1 MRLTPNLYALFP
13 SLFYI
18 YTTQCYYDLLPWDC
32 SQFNWFSSRE
42 KVLIPCPSACDPHL
56 RAVAV
61 VHPLPNKIILLTN
74 CCSVYNIFCCRNN
87 NIYSLFLFLFC
98 ADVLVPFPWCLCV
111 PHPALTSPGLS
122 PLYSWSVIIAQII
135 VLLLLLLWW
144 WWLLLLLFPL
154 LLFLLWLRCGC
165 CCCWWRACK
174 AITYSQQRPRWLCW
188 WGRRHCHC
196 SRCYY

>member
-1 MRLTPNLYALFP
+1 MLCDAMRLTPNLYALFP

-42 KVLIPCPSACDPHL
+42 KVLIPQPVTHHL
-56 RAVAV
+56 KAVAV
-61 VHPLPNKIILLTN
+61 LHPLPNKIILLTN

-111 PHPALTSPGLS
+111 PSSTYFSWTVS
-122 PLYSWSVIIAQII
+122 PLLLIRHHRTDHRPAAAAVVVVA
-135 VLLLLLLWW
+135 VAVAVPLAAVLTVATLRLLLLLLVT
-144 WWLLLLLFPL
+144 
-154 LLFLLWLRCGC
+154 C
-165 CCCWWRACK
+165 
-174 AITYSQQRPRWLCW
+174 T
-188 WGRRHCHC
+188 
-196 SRCYY
+196 